1 MRGAFGGLLGEVSNT
16 LDMLNVFC
24 HTLKF
29 MFDPVQ
35 QFCNSVDSS
44 DEAQCLFKKLKVN
57 FNLAV

>member
-24 HTLKF
+24 RTLKF

-35 QFCNSVDSS
+35 QFCNSV
-44 DEAQCLFKKLKVN
+44 EAYRFYFCIYCLS
-57 FNLAV
+57 